1 MTFSL
6 SYLNGLLKGYL
17 FMQGMVEL
25 AAKDVLWSKSCSWK
39 LANFTWKHLCWIV
52 GLQSLRPATLLKRD
66 SKVSKKLLT
75 EKARR
80 NKQPQLEKLKRIP
93 TTELITL
100 ALICFF
106 TIISVKRCKIKLK
119 WHIKMKIKIQ
129 WRSRNKNYRTKTI
142 I

>member
-1 MTFSL
+1 M
-6 SYLNGLLKGYL
+6 
-17 FMQGMVEL
+17 
-25 AAKDVLWSKSCSWK
+25 
-39 LANFTWKHLCWIV
+39 
-52 GLQSLRPATLLKRD
+52 LKRD

-119 WHIKMKIKIQ
+119 
-129 WRSRNKNYRTKTI
+129 
-142 I
+142 